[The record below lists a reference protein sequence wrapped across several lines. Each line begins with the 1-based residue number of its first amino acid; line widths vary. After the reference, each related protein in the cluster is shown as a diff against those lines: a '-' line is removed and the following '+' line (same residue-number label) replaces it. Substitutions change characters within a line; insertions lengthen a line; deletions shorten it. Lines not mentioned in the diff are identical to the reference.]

1 MYFIIIA
8 VVLGAISDSFG
19 TNVTETNCNILI
31 GHVNFIT
38 KRDSKFRTIES
49 QHIQYIFYLDLTSA
63 KPAARFFQISYHFVK
78 RVTKAILLSIQYL
91 HVSHCLSVYRLL
103 INTSHYR
110 QCYIF
115 YVRSFRTQTCG
126 FIGFITPSWL
136 ENTGPLF
143 GCRPKP
149 TYVARYD

>member
-49 QHIQYIFYLDLTSA
+49 
-63 KPAARFFQISYHFVK
+63 
-78 RVTKAILLSIQYL
+78 
-91 HVSHCLSVYRLL
+91 
-103 INTSHYR
+103 
-110 QCYIF
+110 
-115 YVRSFRTQTCG
+115 
-126 FIGFITPSWL
+126 
-136 ENTGPLF
+136 
-143 GCRPKP
+143 
-149 TYVARYD
+149 